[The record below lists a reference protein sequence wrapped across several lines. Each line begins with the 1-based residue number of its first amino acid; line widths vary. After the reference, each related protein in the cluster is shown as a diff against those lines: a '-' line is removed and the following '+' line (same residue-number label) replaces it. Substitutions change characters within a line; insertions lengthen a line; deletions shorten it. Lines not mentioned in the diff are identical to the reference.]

1 MASPA
6 SSQANNQSVERA
18 VALLRALAATHGD
31 QRASELAKSAG
42 LGLSTATR
50 LLATLESL
58 DLIARDHA
66 SGMYR
71 VGPLQLATG
80 GPAANQ
86 SGGPAGARMTVQTL
100 AARLALGAKVA
111 RREGAHL
118 QYLLN
123 VE

>member
-31 QRASELAKSAG
+31 QRAAELEKSAG
-42 LGLSTATR
+42 LALSRATR

-58 DLIARDHA
+58 DLIDRDEA

-71 VGPLQLATG
+71 FGPLALAIG
-80 GPAANQ
+80 GAAANQ
-86 SGGPAGARMTVQTL
+86 SQGYRAARMARQEL
-100 AARLALGAKVA
+100 A
-111 RREGAHL
+111 
-118 QYLLN
+118 
-123 VE
+123 